1 MCRWL
6 SYFAGRCRG
15 SLDATFALLRS
26 GWKLHSQWSPGWFH
40 LPFPLRDGDGR
51 RPSPFARP
59 CKNEARPANQSQGS
73 SAYYHEVCHGA
84 SGLGFEHH
92 ARTQLLHSAVG
103 LCQPSGLAWPS
114 LCHCSPVRAL
124 RPLLGLR
131 RHLRCGERPH
141 GALLGLGGR
150 KKRSLRSRSPRG
162 PKWESGA
169 RDEKGRPSTTAAIRR
184 SRTSRRFVS
193 GASDWIPC
201 IPVPRSLQSQPSIHP
216 ESPWCWETTI
226 AF

>member
-1 MCRWL
+1 METPFSAVTWMVPSTVSTSRRRR
-6 SYFAGRCRG
+6 SPAK
-15 SLDATFALLRS
+15 SLCTALPRVSRTF
-26 GWKLHSQWSPGWFH
+26 
-40 LPFPLRDGDGR
+40 
-51 RPSPFARP
+51 RPS
-59 CKNEARPANQSQGS
+59 QSQGS
-73 SAYYHEVCHGA
+73 SAYHHEVCHGA

-92 ARTQLLHSAVG
+92 ARKQLLHSAGG

-131 RHLRCGERPH
+131 RHLRRGERPH

-150 KKRSLRSRSPRG
+150 KKGSLRSRSPRG

-184 SRTSRRFVS
+184 SRTRRRFVS

-201 IPVPRSLQSQPSIHP
+201 SPVPRSLQSQPSIHP